1 LFKLF
6 SDIWFIV
13 DIGLNFCTGIPMD
26 GIDSASIE
34 FNPNAIKKR
43 YVCGNIA
50 TEKSSFFW

>member
-50 TEKSSFFW
+50 TEKSSFC